1 MEDKTIERAASWAND
16 AATRGKAIDSV
27 VLRGDLS
34 GLGPGDRA
42 RFYVQMCEGLGLNPT
57 SQPFAFLR
65 LNGKEILYATRGAT
79 DQLAAMH
86 RVTREII
93 DGPKVIDLGGTKLV
107 YAVCKASMPNGRF
120 ETSVATVPLIDPV
133 NVLMK
138 AETKAK
144 RRATLS
150 ILGLGLLDE
159 VEIESIPARSQEPG
173 GGIDLS
179 RANDPVEVATIDQPT
194 GEVAHPL
201 AAFYARLP
209 EIELP
214 SEAVAVWLTF
224 RSVLH
229 QADGADREAAWKAI
243 CARTEEVGRMK
254 SGKTWLKKA
263 LAEEDGK
270 RSAPA
275 REPGDEGPDDEPT
288 PPAGGDRTR
297 RSNTAANGSAV
308 ATSAASG
315 PVGLVEPWME
325 SETAMRGYLSQRS
338 AWMALENALRKHSRV
353 TPTALR
359 GTWLQ
364 LAAWRLQA
372 LAIGEGQEIPLDGD
386 HGCRAI
392 VAKWAAEG
400 PRSSSQQLRKV
411 A

>member
-1 MEDKTIERAASWAND
+1 MDSNTTEMVTAQRETGLSARDEAKMVDSLV
-16 AATRGKAIDSV
+16 TRGDW
-27 VLRGDLS
+27 S
-34 GLGPGDRA
+34 GLGPAERA
-42 RFYVQMCEGLGLNPT
+42 RAYTAVCQQHGLNAL

-65 LNGKEILYATRGAT
+65 LNGKEVLYANRGAT

-86 RVTREII
+86 RVNRRIV
-93 DGPKVIDLGGTKLV
+93 DGPKVVDIAGTKV
-107 YAVCKASMPNGRF
+107 AYCVAEASLPNGRT
-120 ETSVATVPLIDPV
+120 ETSTATLPVADPV
-133 NVLMK
+133 NLYMK
-138 AETKAK
+138 LETKAK
-144 RRATLS
+144 RRVTLS
-150 ILGLGLLDE
+150 ILGLGVLDE
-159 VEIESIPARSQEPG
+159 TELSTIPAGVQSPG
-173 GGIDLS
+173 VVVDLA
-179 RANDPVEVATIDQPT
+179 RALDAAEPT

-214 SEAVAVWLTF
+214 GEAVAVWLTF

-229 QADGADREAAWKAI
+229 QADSADREAAWKAI

-254 SGKTWLKKA
+254 NAKVWLKKA
-263 LAEEDGK
+263 LAEEDAK
-270 RSAPA
+270 RAAPA

-297 RSNTAANGSAV
+297 RSSNTAANGSAV
-308 ATSAASG
+308 AAAPASG

-325 SETAMRGYLSQRS
+325 SESAMRGYLSQRS
-338 AWMALENALRKHSRV
+338 AWMALENAVRKHSRV
-353 TPTALR
+353 TPTLLR

-392 VAKWAAEG
+392 VAKWASEG
-400 PRSSSQQLRKV
+400 PRLSSAQLRKV